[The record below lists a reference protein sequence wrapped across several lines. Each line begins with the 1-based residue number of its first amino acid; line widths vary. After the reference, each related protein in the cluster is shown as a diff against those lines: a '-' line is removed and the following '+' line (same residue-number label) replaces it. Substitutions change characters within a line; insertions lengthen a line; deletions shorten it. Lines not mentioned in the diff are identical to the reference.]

1 MINGILKN
9 REKFNTTD
17 KYTQK
22 ENLYFQSNSN
32 KKAKDLCLYQRSKPN
47 QDDYSTP
54 ERERGYQEPGT
65 EFL

>member
-1 MINGILKN
+1 MINGILKNKIN

-32 KKAKDLCLYQRSKPN
+32 KKGQRSLSVSKIKAQP
-47 QDDYSTP
+47 
-54 ERERGYQEPGT
+54 R
-65 EFL
+65 